1 MFLYRFYFLL
11 NLKISKRSHFLC
23 HLYDSNYVLNPR
35 ILQYNKK
42 IYLQVKFTRNKEY
55 YISTINQFG
64 TINIKNENEKLNFNK
79 GRKKLFKA
87 QIQTFLFCCQENV
100 FNWFLIWIYKV

>member
-1 MFLYRFYFLL
+1 MFLYRFNISL

-23 HLYDSNYVLNPR
+23 HLYDWNYVLNPR

-42 IYLQVKFTRNKEY
+42 IYLQLIKCTKNKEY

-79 GRKKLFKA
+79 RWKKK
-87 QIQTFLFCCQENV
+87 
-100 FNWFLIWIYKV
+100 Y